1 MRPVKAPARAAV
13 GSVYI
18 KSQPLCRAWG
28 ASVPISKPTVFRSFD
43 GLTLCGTLVQPDVSS
58 SAAAVFVHGGGVTRD
73 EGGFFTRIAE
83 GLANVGVASLRFD
96 LRGHGES
103 DGRQEELTLAS
114 ILNDIDAALGHVVLE
129 TGVEQTHLLGAS
141 FAGGITAY
149 FAAQHPERVR
159 SLVLVNPLL
168 NYKKR
173 FVDDKPYWHDG
184 RIDEEA
190 GRELAERGF
199 LFHNPSFKLSRP
211 LLNEVFYLRPDEAIG
226 ELAVP
231 TLFIHGTRDTFIP
244 VESTRAA
251 VQRIKG
257 DVELLEIEGAQHG
270 IAVFDDPQYLHPQTQ
285 LWQAQVVE
293 AVSAW
298 LARS

>member
-1 MRPVKAPARAAV
+1 VPT
-13 GSVYI
+13 
-18 KSQPLCRAWG
+18 SQSTA
-28 ASVPISKPTVFRSFD
+28 FRTFD
-43 GLTLCGTLVQPDVSS
+43 GLTLRGTLVTPDGAV
-58 SAAAVFVHGGGVTRD
+58 SAAVVFVHGGGVTRD

-83 GLANVGVASLRFD
+83 GLAKVGVASLRFD

-114 ILNDIDAALGHVVLE
+114 ILNDIDAALGHVAQE
-129 TGVEQTHLLGAS
+129 TGAELAHLLAAS

-149 FAAQHPERVR
+149 FAVQHPERVR
-159 SLVLVNPLL
+159 GLVLVNPLL
-168 NYKKR
+168 DYKRR
-173 FVDDKPYWHDG
+173 FVDDKPYWHNG

-190 GRELAERGF
+190 GRELAEQGF
-199 LFHNPSFKLSRP
+199 LFHNPTFKLGRP
-211 LLNEVFYLRPDEAIG
+211 VLNEVFYLRPHEAVS

-231 TLFIHGTRDTFIP
+231 ALFIHGTRDTFIP

-270 IAVFDDPQYLHPQTQ
+270 IAVFDDPQYLDPQTQ
-285 LWQAQVVE
+285 VWQAEVVAAIATWVQRE
-293 AVSAW
+293 LVERTAQRRES
-298 LARS
+298 SGEFQ

>member
-1 MRPVKAPARAAV
+1 MPN
-13 GSVYI
+13 
-18 KSQPLCRAWG
+18 SQPT
-28 ASVPISKPTVFRSFD
+28 SFRSFD
-43 GLTLCGTLVQPDVSS
+43 GLTLRGTLVQPDASS
-58 SAAAVFVHGGGVTRD
+58 SAAVVFVHGGGVTRD

-114 ILNDIDAALGHVVLE
+114 ILNDIDAALGHVVQE
-129 TGVEQTHLLGAS
+129 TGAEQTHLLAAS

-149 FAAQHPERVR
+149 FAVQHPERVR

-173 FVDDKPYWHDG
+173 FVDDKPYWHGG

-190 GRELAERGF
+190 GRELAEQGF
-199 LFHNPSFKLSRP
+199 LFHNPNFKLSRP
-211 LLNEVFYLRPDEAIG
+211 LLNEVFYLRPDEAIS

-244 VESTRAA
+244 VESSRAA
-251 VQRIKG
+251 VQQIRG
-257 DVELLEIEGAQHG
+257 DVELLEIDGAQHG
-270 IAVFDDPQYLHPQTQ
+270 IAVFDDPQYLDPQTQ
-285 LWQAQVVE
+285 AWQTEVVG
-293 AVSAW
+293 AI
-298 LARS
+298 ARWTQRTPG

>member
-1 MRPVKAPARAAV
+1 MP
-13 GSVYI
+13 S
-18 KSQPLCRAWG
+18 
-28 ASVPISKPTVFRSFD
+28 SKPTDVRTID
-43 GLTLCGTLVQPDVSS
+43 GLRLRGTLVTSDAPGP
-58 SAAAVFVHGGGVTRD
+58 AAAVFVHGGGVTRD
-73 EGGFFTRIAE
+73 EGGFFTRIAA
-83 GLANVGVASLRFD
+83 GLADAGVSSLRFD

-103 DGRQEELTLAS
+103 EGRQEDLTLAS
-114 ILNDIDAALGHVVLE
+114 ILNDIGAAIGYVSQA
-129 TGVEQTHLLGAS
+129 TGAEQVHLIAAS

-149 FAAQHPERVR
+149 FAVEHPERVQ

-190 GRELAERGF
+190 GRELAKQGF
-199 LFHNPSFKLSRP
+199 LFHNPSFKLGRP
-211 LLNEVFYLRPDEAIG
+211 LLNEVFYLKPHEVIG
-226 ELAVP
+226 ELSVP

-251 VQRIKG
+251 VQSIKG

-270 IAVFDDPQYLHPQTQ
+270 IAVFDDPQYLDPQTQ
-285 LWQAQVVE
+285 AWQAEV
-293 AVSAW
+293 VSAIVAW
-298 LARS
+298 VQHE

>member
-1 MRPVKAPARAAV
+1 M
-13 GSVYI
+13 
-18 KSQPLCRAWG
+18 
-28 ASVPISKPTVFRSFD
+28 PISKPTDFRSFD
-43 GLTLCGTLVQPDVSS
+43 GLTLRGTLVAPDGAA

-114 ILNDIDAALGHVVLE
+114 ILNDIDAALEHVVQV
-129 TGVEQTHLLGAS
+129 TGTQQTHLLAAS

-149 FAAQHPERVR
+149 FAMQHPERVS

-184 RIDEEA
+184 RINEEA
-190 GRELAERGF
+190 GRELAEQGF

-251 VQRIKG
+251 VERVKG

-270 IAVFDDPQYLHPQTQ
+270 IAVFDDPQYLDPQTQ
-285 LWQAQVVE
+285 TWQASVASSIADWVNR
-293 AVSAW
+293 ANS
-298 LARS
+298 SDS

>member
-1 MRPVKAPARAAV
+1 MPL
-13 GSVYI
+13 
-18 KSQPLCRAWG
+18 SQL
-28 ASVPISKPTVFRSFD
+28 TVFRSFD
-43 GLTLCGTLVQPDVSS
+43 GLALRGTLVQPDAGSR
-58 SAAAVFVHGGGVTRD
+58 AVVVLVHGGGVTRD

-83 GLANVGVASLRFD
+83 GLAGVGIASLRFD

-103 DGRQEELTLAS
+103 EGRQEELTLAS
-114 ILNDIDAALGHVVLE
+114 ILNDIDAALRHATEE
-129 TGVEQTHLLGAS
+129 TGAEQTHLLAAS

-149 FAAQHPERVR
+149 FAVQHPERVR

-184 RIDEEA
+184 RINEEA
-190 GRELAERGF
+190 GRELAEQGF
-199 LFHNPSFKLSRP
+199 LFHNPNFKLSRP

-257 DVELLEIEGAQHG
+257 EVELLEIDGAQHG
-270 IAVFDDPQYLHPQTQ
+270 IAVFDDPQYLDPQTQ
-285 LWQAQVVE
+285 MWQAQVVSE
-293 AVSAW
+293 IATWTLRAE
-298 LARS
+298 R

>member
-1 MRPVKAPARAAV
+1 MP
-13 GSVYI
+13 I
-18 KSQPLCRAWG
+18 SQP
-28 ASVPISKPTVFRSFD
+28 TDFRSFD
-43 GLTLCGTLVQPDVSS
+43 GLTLRGTLVTPETAA

-83 GLANVGVASLRFD
+83 GLAAIGVASLRFD

-114 ILNDIDAALGHVVLE
+114 ILNDIDAALEHVAE
-129 TGVEQTHLLGAS
+129 ATGAEQAHLLAAS
-141 FAGGITAY
+141 FAGGITSY
-149 FAAQHPERVR
+149 FAVQHPERVR

-184 RIDEEA
+184 RIDDEA
-190 GRELAERGF
+190 GRDLAKQGF
-199 LFHNPSFKLSRP
+199 LFHNPNFKLSRP
-211 LLNEVFYLRPDEAIG
+211 LLNEVFYLRPHEAID

-244 VESTRAA
+244 VESTRDA
-251 VQRIKG
+251 VQRVKG
-257 DVELLEIEGAQHG
+257 DVELMEIEGAQHG
-270 IAVFDDPQYLHPQTQ
+270 IAVFDDPQYLAPQTQ
-285 LWQAQVVE
+285 AWQEEVVA
-293 AVSAW
+293 AVTRW
-298 LARS
+298 IGKRTR

>member
-1 MRPVKAPARAAV
+1 M
-13 GSVYI
+13 SI
-18 KSQPLCRAWG
+18 SQ
-28 ASVPISKPTVFRSFD
+28 PTVFRSFD
-43 GLTLCGTLVQPDVSS
+43 GLTLRGTLVLPDGAA

-83 GLANVGVASLRFD
+83 GLAGVGVASLRFD

-114 ILNDIDAALGHVVLE
+114 ILNDIDAALEHVVQA
-129 TGVEQTHLLGAS
+129 TRATQTHLLAAS
-141 FAGGITAY
+141 FAGGITLY
-149 FAAQHPERVR
+149 FAVQHPERVR
-159 SLVLVNPLL
+159 GLVLVNPLL

-190 GRELAERGF
+190 GRELAEQGF
-199 LFHNPSFKLSRP
+199 LFHNPNFKLSRP
-211 LLNEVFYLRPDEAIG
+211 LLNEVFYLRPHEAIG

-244 VESTRAA
+244 VESTRDA
-251 VQRIKG
+251 VQRVKG

-270 IAVFDDPQYLHPQTQ
+270 IAVFDDPQYLDPQTQ
-285 LWQAQVVE
+285 VWQEEVVD
-293 AVSAW
+293 AISTWVR
-298 LARS
+298 RSRAS

>member
-1 MRPVKAPARAAV
+1 M
-13 GSVYI
+13 ST
-18 KSQPLCRAWG
+18 
-28 ASVPISKPTVFRSFD
+28 SKPTDFRSFD
-43 GLTLCGTLVQPDVSS
+43 GLTLRGTLVLPSS
-58 SAAAVFVHGGGVTRD
+58 GGRTAVVFVHGGGVTRD

-83 GLANVGVASLRFD
+83 GLADVGAASLRFD

-114 ILNDIDAALGHVVLE
+114 ILNDIDAALEHILQAAGA
-129 TGVEQTHLLGAS
+129 EQTHLLAAS

-149 FAAQHPERVR
+149 FAMQHPERVR

-173 FVDDKPYWHDG
+173 FIDDKPYWHDG
-184 RIDEEA
+184 RINDDV

-199 LFHNPSFKLSRP
+199 LFHNPNFKLGRP
-211 LLNEVFYLRPDEAIG
+211 LLNEAFYLRPDEASS
-226 ELAVP
+226 ELTVA

-244 VESTRAA
+244 IESTRSA
-251 VQRIKG
+251 VERIKG

-270 IAVFDDPQYLHPQTQ
+270 IAVFDDPQYLDPQTQ
-285 LWQAQVVE
+285 AWQAQVVE
-293 AVSAW
+293 AIAAWVS
-298 LARS
+298 RKSVETT

>member
-1 MRPVKAPARAAV
+1 
-13 GSVYI
+13 
-18 KSQPLCRAWG
+18 
-28 ASVPISKPTVFRSFD
+28 VPISRSTAFRSFD
-43 GLTLCGTLVQPDVSS
+43 GLTLRGTLVQPDLGGN
-58 SAAAVFVHGGGVTRD
+58 AAAVFVHGGGVTRD

-114 ILNDIDAALGHVVLE
+114 ILNDIDAALGHVAQE
-129 TGVEQTHLLGAS
+129 TGAEQTHLLAAS

-149 FAAQHPERVR
+149 FAVQHPERVS

-173 FVDDKPYWHDG
+173 FVDDKPYWHEG
-184 RIDEEA
+184 RIDDEA
-190 GRELAERGF
+190 GRELAEQGF
-199 LFHNPSFKLSRP
+199 LFHNPNFKLSRP
-211 LLNEVFYLRPDEAIG
+211 LLNEVFYLRPDDAIG

-257 DVELLEIEGAQHG
+257 EVELLEIEGAQHG
-270 IAVFDDPQYLHPQTQ
+270 IAVFDDPLYRDPQTQ
-285 LWQAQVVE
+285 AWQAQVIE
-293 AVSAW
+293 AIAMWVQTPQSD
-298 LARS
+298 